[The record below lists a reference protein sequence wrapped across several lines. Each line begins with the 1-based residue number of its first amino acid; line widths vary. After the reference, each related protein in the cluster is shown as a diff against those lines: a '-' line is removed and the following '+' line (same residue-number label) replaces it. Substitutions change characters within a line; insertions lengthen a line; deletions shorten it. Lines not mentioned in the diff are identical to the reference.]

1 MIIRT
6 LLSRTSRTQTL
17 RAQQRAVE
25 RAMARAITPESR
37 HELIVLE
44 ASRR

>member
-1 MIIRT
+1 MSIRD
-6 LLSRTSRTQTL
+6 LLSRTSAVHAARV
-17 RAQQRAVE
+17 QQRAVE
-25 RAMARAITPESR
+25 RALSRAVTPESR